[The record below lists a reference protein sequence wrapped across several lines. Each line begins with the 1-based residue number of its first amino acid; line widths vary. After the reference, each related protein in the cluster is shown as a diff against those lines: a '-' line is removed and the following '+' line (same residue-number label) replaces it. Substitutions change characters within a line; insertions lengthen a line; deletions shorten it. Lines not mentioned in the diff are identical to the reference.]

1 MLRTRLL
8 TSLLQLFRR
17 GGDLRRITHISFC
30 IVICVL
36 ATQLFVLLFPF
47 SAEAADKTVGVIMT
61 GNIPYYQDLHKGF
74 IMEIQKDKLFQEGK
88 IDIILQKPAPS
99 RTAWTNAARKLVS
112 LDVDVIVS
120 YGTPSTLAVQDQT
133 SHIPVVF
140 AAVYDY
146 ETAGIKGKNITGI
159 TSKVPVS
166 TLIKNMQSISKS
178 SKFGVVYSRIE
189 KDTILQAND
198 IKGLEGKHGFK
209 TFFIDAEKKNEA
221 DKINKV
227 DTLILT
233 TSCAAMTCVD
243 NYVLLASNARIPT
256 ASLIGGAEEKGI
268 LLTLSANPLE
278 QGRKAAQKTVEILKG
293 ASPSSIKIDSPS
305 QVNMILNMKA
315 AKQLGLTVP
324 FEVLTSATKVIK

>member
-1 MLRTRLL
+1 MGLSLPL
-8 TSLLQLFRR
+8 TA
-17 GGDLRRITHISFC
+17 H
-30 IVICVL
+30 
-36 ATQLFVLLFPF
+36 
-47 SAEAADKTVGVIMT
+47 AADNTIGVIMT
-61 GNIPYYQDLHKGF
+61 GNIPYYQDIHKGF

-88 IDIILQKPAPS
+88 IDIILQKPSPS
-99 RTAWTNAARKLVS
+99 RTAWVNAARKLVS
-112 LDVDVIVS
+112 LDVDIIVA
-120 YGTPSTLAVQDQT
+120 YGTPATLAVLDQT
-133 SHIPVVF
+133 SSIPIVF

-146 ETAGIKGKNITGI
+146 ESAGIKGKNLTGI

-166 TLIKNMQSISKS
+166 TLIKNMMTIANAK
-178 SKFGVVYSRIE
+178 KIGVVYSRIE

-209 TFFIDAEKKNEA
+209 TFFIDAEKKKEA
-221 DKINKV
+221 DKIKNV

-243 NYVLLASNARIPT
+243 NYVLLASNAKVPA

-278 QGRKAAQKTVEILKG
+278 QGRKAAQKVIELIGG
-293 ASPSSIKIDSPS
+293 ASPSSIKIENPS
-305 QVNMILNMKA
+305 QVNMILNMKV